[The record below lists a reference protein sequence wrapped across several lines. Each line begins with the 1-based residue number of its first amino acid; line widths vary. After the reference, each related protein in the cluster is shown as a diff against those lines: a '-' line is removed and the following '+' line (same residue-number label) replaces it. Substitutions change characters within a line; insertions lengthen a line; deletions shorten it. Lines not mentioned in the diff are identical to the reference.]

1 MLTTIRV
8 EAHKLWRKP
17 RTYLGFAAISGLV
30 TLCLIAVKYE
40 NPLRHVERYLAQ
52 DFIMSGSFV
61 NAVFLVH
68 NLIEILAFTFL
79 PLFAC
84 LVLGD
89 LIASEAADGTLRT
102 ILCRPVS
109 KAALVASKYIIGA
122 AYAVS
127 LTIFSGVLGYLL
139 GRAFLG
145 RGSLLIFSDGI
156 WIFNE
161 QSALLRLLAAYALVS
176 ASALAVGSM
185 SFAISTFLSNSN
197 AAIVG
202 GMGLLYTSVA
212 LGAIDYFKFLRPYLI
227 PTYSQAWHRLF
238 VDPIDT
244 LFLLK
249 SFGVLLAYAAVSFGI
264 GLIIFVRKDVLT

>member
-1 MLTTIRV
+1 
-8 EAHKLWRKP
+8 
-17 RTYLGFAAISGLV
+17 
-30 TLCLIAVKYE
+30 
-40 NPLRHVERYLAQ
+40 
-52 DFIMSGSFV
+52 
-61 NAVFLVH
+61 
-68 NLIEILAFTFL
+68 
-79 PLFAC
+79 
-84 LVLGD
+84 
-89 LIASEAADGTLRT
+89 
-102 ILCRPVS
+102 VS